1 MENWNKKNTYRQFGL
16 MKSGSVLLTTGLL
29 MMASTNAFAAG
40 EVGVNVNGPMIE
52 SVTQNG
58 RTVTVIVSDAAGG
71 LIGANVIVKGTT
83 NGNVTDFDGKAVLQD
98 VPENAILEISYIG
111 YQTKEVPV
119 NGQTNI
125 NVTLVEDSEAL
136 EEVVVVGYGTMEKKQ
151 VTSSVTSLAAGD
163 MMKGVGGS
171 DITNSLQG
179 KISGLVMTN
188 RGGANEKTTIQL
200 RGLTSINSGKEP
212 LIVVDGFPG
221 GDIRALNQDD
231 IKSIDVLKDAS
242 AGAIYGTRAASGV
255 ILITT
260 KSGSNTNGKVKLNY
274 STELSKKQNYNKP
287 EMLTADEYRARTDV
301 NIVDYGSNA
310 DWWDAMLQKDNFSQK
325 HHLSLELGSE
335 NAQVY
340 TSFFY
345 ETNEGIAIKDNRQD
359 YGGRLNANF
368 KLFDGWLEIRPIVDY
383 RHTERSSFTD
393 NDNAD
398 QNDYVEDLKP
408 NFKQALYNNPTR
420 SPYDPDS
427 ESGYNV
433 WTGETLDY
441 NIVAD
446 RMLNTYE
453 GIDTWFKPEV
463 TMKLNIKPVEGLSY
477 TQTLGYENR
486 QYELHSYD
494 SRYHRTEVTNNRSG
508 RAYLGFQKLENL
520 TSEGY
525 FTYLKDFEGGHNIN
539 AVAGYSYF
547 EANGESFSMT
557 NYNFLV
563 DDVKFWDIGKGTYLA
578 DGKAAMRSGKNITE
592 RLFALYARANYSYN
606 DKYMLSA
613 TIRHEGSSKFAA
625 ENRWGNFWAVSAGWR
640 VSGEEFMK
648 ELDWISDLKLRFGYG
663 VTGNNDFDAS
673 YMANTLSSDAYWM
686 LPSGG
691 WAYTYGP
698 TSNVNPGL
706 GWEEKKEW
714 NFGIDYAFLNNRIY
728 GKFDVYRRKID
739 GMLYNVNVPQPPYP
753 NSQQWQNI
761 GEMESKGW
769 EFEIG
774 ADIIQTKD
782 FTWTSNLNLSHN
794 SGKVLTTW
802 GDGTQIVGN
811 TFDEPGWPGDA
822 SLLQDG
828 AEIGAFYI
836 WKFAG
841 FDENGE
847 FLLYNK
853 DGEVIPAGE
862 KTVNDKQ
869 FIGNYLP
876 KVMMGWNNTFRYK
889 NFDLGINMR
898 SWIGFDVYN
907 TFPMYLGIQGANGAG
922 QWNLWKP
929 ALTDERYNKI
939 RGVKQLCDYFL
950 EDGSFLKID
959 AITLGYTLSLK
970 KYTDNI
976 VDRVRI
982 YGTVG
987 NVATITGYSGYNPE
1001 VDITGWQGGV
1011 DKVWNC
1017 DPMVRTYTLGIQVSF

>member
-1 MENWNKKNTYRQFGL
+1 
-16 MKSGSVLLTTGLL
+16 
-29 MMASTNAFAAG
+29 
-40 EVGVNVNGPMIE
+40 
-52 SVTQNG
+52 
-58 RTVTVIVSDAAGG
+58 
-71 LIGANVIVKGTT
+71 
-83 NGNVTDFDGKAVLQD
+83 
-98 VPENAILEISYIG
+98 
-111 YQTKEVPV
+111 
-119 NGQTNI
+119 
-125 NVTLVEDSEAL
+125 
-136 EEVVVVGYGTMEKKQ
+136 MEKKQ
-151 VTSSVTSLAAGD
+151 VTSSVTSLAASD

-171 DITNSLQG
+171 DITSSLQG
-179 KISGLVMTN
+179 KISGLVMSNNGATN
-188 RGGANEKTTIQL
+188 AGTTIQL

-287 EMLTADEYRARTDV
+287 EMLTADEYRQRTDV
-301 NIVDYGSNA
+301 NIVDYGQNA
-310 DWWDAMLQKDNFSQK
+310 DWWDAMLNKDNFSQK

-345 ETNEGIAIKDNRQD
+345 ETNEGIAIKDSRQD

-383 RHTERSSFTD
+383 RQTARTSDGSD
-393 NDNAD
+393 
-398 QNDYVEDLKP
+398 EDKKP

-420 SPYDPDS
+420 SPYNAES

-453 GIDTWFKPEV
+453 GLDKWFKPEV
-463 TMKLNIKPVEGLSY
+463 TMKLNIKPIEGLSY

-486 QYELHSYD
+486 QWELHEFD
-494 SRYHRTEVTNNRSG
+494 SRYHRTEVTNNRTG
-508 RAYLGFQKLENL
+508 RAYLGFDKTENL

-525 FTYLKDFEGGHNIN
+525 FTYLKEFKGGHNLN
-539 AVAGYSYF
+539 AVAGYSFF
-547 EANGESFSMT
+547 ETNGENFNMT
-557 NYNFLV
+557 NYNFQV
-563 DDVKFWDIGKGTYLA
+563 EGVKFWDIGKGSYLT
-578 DGKAAMRSGKNITE
+578 DGKAAMSSAKDITE

-606 DKYMLSA
+606 DKYMVSA

-625 ENRWGNFWAVSAGWR
+625 ENRWGNFWALSGGWR
-640 VSGEEFMK
+640 ISAEEFMK
-648 ELDWISDLKLRFGYG
+648 DFSWLTDLKLRFGYG

-686 LPSGG
+686 LPNGS

-698 TSNVNPGL
+698 SSNVNPGL
-706 GWEEKKEW
+706 GWEEKAEW
-714 NFGIDYAFLNNRIY
+714 NIGLDYAFFNNRLY
-728 GKFDVYRRKID
+728 GKFDYYRRKIN

-753 NSQQWQNI
+753 NGTQWQNI

-769 EFEIG
+769 EFEVG
-774 ADIIQTKD
+774 GDIIQTKD

-794 SGKVLTTW
+794 SGKILSMW
-802 GDGTQIVGN
+802 GDGTYINGN
-811 TFDEPGWPGDA
+811 TFDEPGWPGEA
-822 SLLQDG
+822 SRIQDG

-841 FDENGE
+841 FDEDGN

-853 DGEVIPAGE
+853 EGEVIPASE
-862 KTVNDKQ
+862 KTDNDKQ
-869 FIGNYLP
+869 YIGNYLP
-876 KVMMGWNNTFRYK
+876 KVIMGWNNSFRYK

-907 TFPMYLGIQGANGAG
+907 TFPMYLGIQGQNGAG

-929 ALTDERYNKI
+929 ALEDERYNKI

-959 AITLGYTLSLK
+959 AITLGYSLSLK
-970 KYTDNI
+970 QYTKWA
-976 VDRVRI
+976 DRLRV
-982 YGTVG
+982 YGTIG

-1001 VDITGWQGGV
+1001 VDITGWDHGV
-1011 DKVWNC
+1011 DKVWDCN
-1017 DPMVRTYTLGIQVSF
+1017 PIVRTYTLGIQVSF

>member
-1 MENWNKKNTYRQFGL
+1 MEKCSKKNSPKPRVGL
-16 MKSGSVLLTTGLL
+16 FNPAAAFLTTGLL
-29 MMASTNAFAAG
+29 FMASAHALGASEKSNSDI
-40 EVGVNVNGPMIE
+40 GPRIE
-52 SVTQNG
+52 SINQQG
-58 RTVTVIVSDAAGG
+58 KTVTVIVSDASGE

-83 NGNVTDFDGKAVLQD
+83 NGNVTDMNGQVTLDN
-98 VPENAILEISYIG
+98 VPANAILEISYIG

-119 NGQTNI
+119 GNQSQI
-125 NVTLVEDSEAL
+125 KVSLAEDSQAL

-151 VTSSVTSLAAGD
+151 VTSSVTSLAASD

-171 DITNSLQG
+171 DITSSLQG
-179 KISGLVMTN
+179 KISGLVMSNNGATN
-188 RGGANEKTTIQL
+188 AGTTIQL

-287 EMLTADEYRARTDV
+287 EMLTADEYRQRTDV
-301 NIVDYGSNA
+301 NIVDYGQNA
-310 DWWDAMLQKDNFSQK
+310 DWWDAMLNKDNFSQK

-345 ETNEGIAIKDNRQD
+345 ETNEGIAIKDSRQD

-383 RHTERSSFTD
+383 RQTARTSDGSD
-393 NDNAD
+393 
-398 QNDYVEDLKP
+398 EDKKP
-408 NFKQALYNNPTR
+408 NFKQTLYNNPTR
-420 SPYDPDS
+420 SPYDAES

-453 GIDTWFKPEV
+453 GLDKWFKPEV
-463 TMKLNIKPVEGLSY
+463 TMKLNIKPIEGLSY

-486 QYELHSYD
+486 QWELHEFD
-494 SRYHRTEVTNNRSG
+494 SRYHRTEVTNNRTG
-508 RAYLGFQKLENL
+508 RAYLGFDKTENL

-525 FTYLKDFEGGHNIN
+525 FTYLKEFKGGHNLN
-539 AVAGYSYF
+539 AVAGYSFF
-547 EANGESFSMT
+547 ETNGENFNMT
-557 NYNFLV
+557 NYNFQV
-563 DDVKFWDIGKGTYLA
+563 EGVKFWDIGKGSYLT
-578 DGKAAMRSGKNITE
+578 DGKAAMSSAKDITE

-606 DKYMLSA
+606 DKYMVSA

-625 ENRWGNFWAVSAGWR
+625 ENRWGNFWALSGGWR
-640 VSGEEFMK
+640 ISAEEFMK
-648 ELDWISDLKLRFGYG
+648 DFSWLTDLKLRFGYG

-686 LPSGG
+686 LPNGS

-698 TSNVNPGL
+698 SSNVNPGL
-706 GWEEKKEW
+706 GWEEKAEW
-714 NFGIDYAFLNNRIY
+714 NIGLDYAFFNNRLY
-728 GKFDVYRRKID
+728 GKFDYYRRKIN

-753 NSQQWQNI
+753 NGTQWQNI

-769 EFEIG
+769 EFEVG
-774 ADIIQTKD
+774 GDIIQTKD

-794 SGKVLTTW
+794 SGKILSMW
-802 GDGTQIVGN
+802 GDGTYINGN
-811 TFDEPGWPGDA
+811 TFDEPGWPGEA
-822 SLLQDG
+822 SRIQDG

-841 FDENGE
+841 FDEDGN

-853 DGEVIPAGE
+853 EGEVIPASE
-862 KTVNDKQ
+862 KTDNDKQ
-869 FIGNYLP
+869 YIGNYLP
-876 KVMMGWNNTFRYK
+876 KVIMGWNNSFRYK

-907 TFPMYLGIQGANGAG
+907 TFPMYLGIQGQNGAG

-929 ALTDERYNKI
+929 ALEDERYNKI

-970 KYTDNI
+970 QYTKWA
-976 VDRVRI
+976 DRLRV
-982 YGTVG
+982 YGTIG

-1001 VDITGWQGGV
+1001 IDITGWANGV
-1011 DKVWNC
+1011 DKVWDCN
-1017 DPMVRTYTLGIQVSF
+1017 PIVRTYTLGIQVSF

>member
-1 MENWNKKNTYRQFGL
+1 MKKCSKKNSSRPKVGL
-16 MKSGSVLLTTGLL
+16 FNPTTAFLTTGLL
-29 MMASTNAFAAG
+29 FMASAHALGATDKSNIDR
-40 EVGVNVNGPMIE
+40 GPQVE
-52 SVTQNG
+52 SVNQQG
-58 RTVTVIVSDAAGG
+58 KTVTVIVSDASGE

-83 NGNVTDFDGKAVLQD
+83 NGNVTDFNGQVVLD
-98 VPENAILEISYIG
+98 NVPANAILEISYIG
-111 YQTKEVPV
+111 YQTKEIPV
-119 NGQTNI
+119 GNQTTIKVN
-125 NVTLVEDSEAL
+125 LVEDSQAL

-151 VTSSVTSLAAGD
+151 VTSSVTSLAASD

-171 DITNSLQG
+171 DITSSLQG
-179 KISGLVMTN
+179 KISGLVMSNNGATN
-188 RGGANEKTTIQL
+188 AGTTIQL

-287 EMLTADEYRARTDV
+287 EMLTADEYRQRTDV
-301 NIVDYGSNA
+301 YIVDYGQNA
-310 DWWDAMLQKDNFSQK
+310 DWWDAMLNKDNFSQK

-345 ETNEGIAIKDNRQD
+345 ETNEGIAIKDSRQD

-383 RHTERSSFTD
+383 RQTARTSDGSD
-393 NDNAD
+393 
-398 QNDYVEDLKP
+398 EDKKP

-420 SPYDPDS
+420 SPYDAES

-453 GIDTWFKPEV
+453 GLDKWFKPEV
-463 TMKLNIKPVEGLSY
+463 TMKLNIKPIEGLSY

-486 QYELHSYD
+486 QWELHEFD
-494 SRYHRTEVTNNRSG
+494 SRYHRTEVTNNRTG
-508 RAYLGFQKLENL
+508 RAYLGFDKTENL

-525 FTYLKDFEGGHNIN
+525 FTYLKEFKGGHNLN
-539 AVAGYSYF
+539 AVAGYSFF
-547 EANGESFSMT
+547 ETNGENFNMT
-557 NYNFLV
+557 NYNFQV
-563 DDVKFWDIGKGTYLA
+563 EGVKFWDIGKGSYLT
-578 DGKAAMRSGKNITE
+578 DGKAAMSSAKDITE

-606 DKYMLSA
+606 DKYMVSA

-625 ENRWGNFWAVSAGWR
+625 ENRWGNFWALSGGWR
-640 VSGEEFMK
+640 ISAEEFMK
-648 ELDWISDLKLRFGYG
+648 DFSWLTDLKLRFGYG

-686 LPSGG
+686 LPNGS

-698 TSNVNPGL
+698 SSNVNPGL
-706 GWEEKKEW
+706 GWEEKAEW
-714 NFGIDYAFLNNRIY
+714 NIGLDYAFFNNRLY
-728 GKFDVYRRKID
+728 GKFDYYRRKIN

-753 NSQQWQNI
+753 NGTQWQNI

-769 EFEIG
+769 EFEVG
-774 ADIIQTKD
+774 GDIIQTKD

-794 SGKVLTTW
+794 SGKILSMW
-802 GDGTQIVGN
+802 GDGTYINGN
-811 TFDEPGWPGDA
+811 TFDEPGWPGEA
-822 SLLQDG
+822 SRIQDG

-841 FDENGE
+841 FDEDGN

-853 DGEVIPAGE
+853 EGEVIPASE
-862 KTVNDKQ
+862 KTDNDKQ
-869 FIGNYLP
+869 YIGNYLP
-876 KVMMGWNNTFRYK
+876 KVIMGWNNSFRYK

-907 TFPMYLGIQGANGAG
+907 TFPMYLGIQGQNGAG

-929 ALTDERYNKI
+929 ALEDERYNKI

-959 AITLGYTLSLK
+959 AITLGYSLSLK
-970 KYTDNI
+970 QYTKWA
-976 VDRVRI
+976 DRLRV
-982 YGTVG
+982 YGTIG

-1001 VDITGWQGGV
+1001 VDITGWANGV
-1011 DKVWNC
+1011 DKVWDCN
-1017 DPMVRTYTLGIQVSF
+1017 PIVRTYTLGIQVSF

>member
-1 MENWNKKNTYRQFGL
+1 MEKCSKKNMQRQGGL
-16 MKSGSVLLTTGLL
+16 IRPSSVLLTTGLL
-29 MMASTNAFAAG
+29 MMAASPMFAAG
-40 EVGVNVNGPMIE
+40 GVGLDNGPKIM
-52 SVTQNG
+52 SVTQDG
-58 RTVTVIVSDAAGG
+58 RTVTVTVSDEAGE

-83 NGNVTDFDGKAVLQD
+83 NGNVTDMNGQVTLQN
-98 VPENAILEISYIG
+98 VPENAILEVSYIG
-111 YQTKEVPV
+111 YETKEVPV
-119 NGQTNI
+119 GNQTNI
-125 NVTLVEDSEAL
+125 NVMLSEDSRAL

-151 VTSSVTSLAAGD
+151 VTSSVTSLSAGD

-171 DITNSLQG
+171 DITTSLQG
-179 KISGLVMTN
+179 KISGLVMANNGATN
-188 RGGANEKTTIQL
+188 AGTTIQL

-242 AGAIYGTRAASGV
+242 AGAIYGTRAAAGV

-301 NIVDYGSNA
+301 NIVDYGQDA
-310 DWWDAMLQKDNFSQK
+310 DWWDAMLNKDNFSQK
-325 HHLSLELGSE
+325 HHLSLELGTE

-345 ETNEGIAIKDNRQD
+345 ETNEGIAIKDGRQD

-383 RHTERSSFTD
+383 RQTSRTSDGSD
-393 NDNAD
+393 
-398 QNDYVEDLKP
+398 EDKKP

-420 SPYDPDS
+420 SPYDADS

-453 GIDTWFKPEV
+453 GLDKWFKPEV

-486 QYELHSYD
+486 QWELHEWD
-494 SRYHRTEVTNNRSG
+494 SRYHRNEVTNNRTG
-508 RAYLGFQKLENL
+508 RAYLKFSKTENL

-525 FTYLKDFEGGHNIN
+525 FSYVKDFKGGHNLN
-539 AVAGYSYF
+539 ATLGYSYF
-547 EANGESFSMT
+547 EKNGENFDMT
-557 NYNFLV
+557 NYNFQV
-563 DDVKFWDIGKGTYLA
+563 EGVKFWDIGKGSYLT
-578 DGKAAMRSGKNITE
+578 DGKAAMSSAKDITE
-592 RLFALYARANYSYN
+592 RLFALYARANYSYK

-613 TIRHEGSSKFAA
+613 TLRHEGSSKFAA
-625 ENRWGNFWAVSAGWR
+625 DNRWGNFWAVSAGWR
-640 VSGEEFMK
+640 VSEESFMQDFDW
-648 ELDWISDLKLRFGYG
+648 LDDLKLRFGYG
-663 VTGNNDFDAS
+663 VTGNNDFSAS
-673 YMANTLSSDAYWM
+673 YMANSLSSDAYWM
-686 LPSGG
+686 LPNGG

-714 NFGIDYAFLNNRIY
+714 NFGIDYAFFNNRLY

-739 GMLYNVNVPQPPYP
+739 GMLYEVNVPQPPYP
-753 NSQQWQNI
+753 NAKQWQNI

-774 ADIIQTKD
+774 GDIIQTQD

-794 SGKVLTTW
+794 SGKVLSTW
-802 GDGTQIVGN
+802 GDGTQITGN
-811 TFDEPGWPGDA
+811 TFDEPGWPGEA
-822 SLLQDG
+822 SQLEDG
-828 AEIGAFYI
+828 AEIGAYYI

-841 FDENGE
+841 FDENGD

-869 FIGNYLP
+869 YIGNYLP
-876 KVMMGWNNTFRYK
+876 KVIMGWNNSFRYK

-907 TFPMYLGIQGANGAG
+907 TFPMYLGIQGQNGAG

-929 ALTDERYNKI
+929 ALSDPKYNQI

-959 AITLGYTLSLK
+959 AITLGYTLNMK
-970 KYTDNI
+970 KYTENI
-976 VDRVRI
+976 VDHIRI
-982 YGTVG
+982 YGTIG

-1001 VDITGWQGGV
+1001 VNITGWEGGV
-1011 DKVWNC
+1011 DKVWDCN
-1017 DPMVRTYTLGIQVSF
+1017 PIVRTYTLGIQVSF

>member
-1 MENWNKKNTYRQFGL
+1 MEKCSKKNSPKPRVGL
-16 MKSGSVLLTTGLL
+16 FNPAAAFLTTGLL
-29 MMASTNAFAAG
+29 FMASAHALGATDKSNIDR
-40 EVGVNVNGPMIE
+40 GPQVE
-52 SVTQNG
+52 SVNQQG
-58 RTVTVIVSDAAGG
+58 KTVTVIVSDASGE

-83 NGNVTDFDGKAVLQD
+83 NGNVTDFNGQVVLD
-98 VPENAILEISYIG
+98 NVPANAILEISYIG
-111 YQTKEVPV
+111 YQTKEIPV
-119 NGQTNI
+119 GNQTTIKVN
-125 NVTLVEDSEAL
+125 LVEDSQAL

-171 DITNSLQG
+171 DITSSLQG
-179 KISGLVMTN
+179 KISGLVMSNNGATN
-188 RGGANEKTTIQL
+188 AGTTIQL

-287 EMLTADEYRARTDV
+287 EMLTADEYRQRTDI
-301 NIVDYGSNA
+301 NIVDYGQNA
-310 DWWDAMLQKDNFSQK
+310 DWWDAMLNKDNFSQK

-345 ETNEGIAIKDNRQD
+345 ETNEGIAIKDSRQD

-383 RHTERSSFTD
+383 RQTARTSDGSD
-393 NDNAD
+393 
-398 QNDYVEDLKP
+398 EDKKP

-420 SPYDPDS
+420 SPYDAES

-453 GIDTWFKPEV
+453 GLDKWFKPEV
-463 TMKLNIKPVEGLSY
+463 TMKLNIKPIEGLSY

-486 QYELHSYD
+486 QWELHEFD
-494 SRYHRTEVTNNRSG
+494 SRYHRTEVTNNRTG
-508 RAYLGFQKLENL
+508 RAYLGFDKTENL

-525 FTYLKDFEGGHNIN
+525 FTYLKEFKGGHNLN
-539 AVAGYSYF
+539 AVAGYSFF
-547 EANGESFSMT
+547 ETNGENFNMT
-557 NYNFLV
+557 NYNFQV
-563 DDVKFWDIGKGTYLA
+563 EGVKFWDIGKGSYLT
-578 DGKAAMRSGKNITE
+578 DGKAAMSSAKDITE

-606 DKYMLSA
+606 DKYMVSA

-625 ENRWGNFWAVSAGWR
+625 ENRWGNFWALSGGWR
-640 VSGEEFMK
+640 ISAEEFMK
-648 ELDWISDLKLRFGYG
+648 DFSWLTDLKLRFGYG

-686 LPSGG
+686 LPNGS

-698 TSNVNPGL
+698 SSNVNPGL
-706 GWEEKKEW
+706 GWEEKAEW
-714 NFGIDYAFLNNRIY
+714 NIGLDYAFFNNRLY
-728 GKFDVYRRKID
+728 GKFDYYRRKIN

-753 NSQQWQNI
+753 NGTQWQNI

-769 EFEIG
+769 EFEVG
-774 ADIIQTKD
+774 GDIIQTKD

-794 SGKVLTTW
+794 SGKILSMW
-802 GDGTQIVGN
+802 GDGTYINGN
-811 TFDEPGWPGDA
+811 TFDEPGWPGEA
-822 SLLQDG
+822 SRIQDG

-841 FDENGE
+841 FDEDGN

-853 DGEVIPAGE
+853 EGEVIPASE
-862 KTVNDKQ
+862 KTDNDKQ
-869 FIGNYLP
+869 YIGNYLP
-876 KVMMGWNNTFRYK
+876 KVIMGWNNSFRYK

-907 TFPMYLGIQGANGAG
+907 TFPMYLGIQGQNGAG

-929 ALTDERYNKI
+929 ALEDERYNKI

-970 KYTDNI
+970 QYTKWA
-976 VDRVRI
+976 DRLRV
-982 YGTVG
+982 YGTIG

-1001 VDITGWQGGV
+1001 VDITSWANGV
-1011 DKVWNC
+1011 DKVWDCN
-1017 DPMVRTYTLGIQVSF
+1017 PIVRTYTLGIQVSF

>member
-1 MENWNKKNTYRQFGL
+1 MEKCSKKRNNGRPVFL
-16 MKSGSVLLTTGLL
+16 RPGSVLLTTGLL
-29 MMASTNAFAAG
+29 MMASAPVWAANETG
-40 EVGVNVNGPMIE
+40 LMSGPRIE
-52 SVTQNG
+52 SVAQDG
-58 RTVTVIVSDAAGG
+58 RTVTVTVSDAMGE

-83 NGNVTDFDGKAVLQD
+83 NGNVTDMNGQVILQD
-98 VPENAILEISYIG
+98 VPANAILEVSYIG

-119 NGQTNI
+119 GNQTNI
-125 NVTLVEDSEAL
+125 RVTLSEDSQAL

-151 VTSSVTSLAAGD
+151 VTSSVTSLSASD

-171 DITNSLQG
+171 DITTSLQG
-179 KISGLVMTN
+179 KISGLVMAN
-188 RGGANEKTTIQL
+188 SGGANEKTTIQL

-260 KSGSNTNGKVKLNY
+260 KSGSNTNGKVKLRY

-301 NIVDYGSNA
+301 NIVDYGSSA
-310 DWWDAMLQKDNFSQK
+310 DWWDAMINKDNFSQK

-345 ETNEGIAIKDNRQD
+345 ETNEGIAIKDDRKD

-383 RHTERSSFTD
+383 RRTQRTSFTD

-398 QNDYVEDLKP
+398 QSDQDEDLKP

-420 SPYDPDS
+420 SPYDP
-427 ESGYNV
+427 ESPTGYNV

-463 TMKLNIKPVEGLSY
+463 TMKLNIKPVAGLSY

-486 QYELHSYD
+486 QYELHSFD
-494 SRYHRTEVTNNRSG
+494 SRYHRNEVTNNRSG
-508 RAYLGFQKLENL
+508 RAYLSFQKIENL

-525 FTYLKDFEGGHNIN
+525 FTYLRDFEGGHNIN

-547 EANGESFSMT
+547 EKNGEAFSMT
-557 NYNFLV
+557 NYDFLV
-563 DDVKFWDIGKGTYLA
+563 DNVKFWDIGKGTYLA
-578 DGKAAMRSGKNITE
+578 DGKAAMRSAKDITE
-592 RLFALYARANYSYN
+592 RLFAIYARANYSYQ

-625 ENRWGNFWAVSAGWR
+625 DNRWGNFWAVSAGWR
-640 VSGEEFMK
+640 LSGEEFMK
-648 ELDWISDLKLRFGYG
+648 EFDWLSDLKFRFGYG

-686 LPSGG
+686 LPTGG

-698 TSNVNPGL
+698 SSNVNPGL

-714 NFGIDYAFLNNRIY
+714 NVGIDYAFLNNRIY

-753 NSQQWQNI
+753 NAQQWQNI

-794 SGKVLTTW
+794 SGKVLSTW
-802 GDGTQIVGN
+802 GDGTQITGN
-811 TFDEPGWPGDA
+811 TFDEPGWPGEA
-822 SLLQDG
+822 SQLEDG
-828 AEIGAFYI
+828 AEIGAYYI

-869 FIGNYLP
+869 YIGNYLP

-907 TFPMYLGIQGANGAG
+907 TWPMYLGIQGANGAG

-929 ALTDERYNKI
+929 ALSDERYNKI

-959 AITLGYTLSLK
+959 AITLGYTMSLK
-970 KYTDNI
+970 KYTKDL
-976 VDRVRI
+976 VDQVRI
-982 YGTVG
+982 YATVG

-1001 VDITGWQGGV
+1001 VNITGWEGGV

-1017 DPMVRTYTLGIQVSF
+1017 DPMVRTYTLGIQVAF

>member
-1 MENWNKKNTYRQFGL
+1 MEKCSKKNSPKPRVGL
-16 MKSGSVLLTTGLL
+16 FNPAAAFLTTGLL
-29 MMASTNAFAAG
+29 FMASAHALGATDKSNIDR
-40 EVGVNVNGPMIE
+40 GPQVE
-52 SVTQNG
+52 SVNQQG
-58 RTVTVIVSDAAGG
+58 KTVTVIVSDASGE

-83 NGNVTDFDGKAVLQD
+83 NGNVTDFNGQVVLD
-98 VPENAILEISYIG
+98 NVPANAILEISYIG
-111 YQTKEVPV
+111 YQTKEIPV
-119 NGQTNI
+119 GNQTTIKVN
-125 NVTLVEDSEAL
+125 LVEDSQAL

-151 VTSSVTSLAAGD
+151 VTSSVTSLAASD

-171 DITNSLQG
+171 DITSSLQG
-179 KISGLVMTN
+179 KISGLVMSNNGATN
-188 RGGANEKTTIQL
+188 AGTTIQL

-287 EMLTADEYRARTDV
+287 EMLTADEYRQRTDI
-301 NIVDYGSNA
+301 NIVDYGQNA
-310 DWWDAMLQKDNFSQK
+310 DWWDAMLNKDNFSQK

-345 ETNEGIAIKDNRQD
+345 ETNEGIAIKDSRQD

-383 RHTERSSFTD
+383 RQTARTSDGSD
-393 NDNAD
+393 
-398 QNDYVEDLKP
+398 EDKKP

-420 SPYDPDS
+420 SPYDAES

-453 GIDTWFKPEV
+453 GLDKWFKPEV
-463 TMKLNIKPVEGLSY
+463 TMKLNIKPIEGLSY

-486 QYELHSYD
+486 QWELHEFD
-494 SRYHRTEVTNNRSG
+494 SRYHRTEVTNNRTG
-508 RAYLGFQKLENL
+508 RAYLGFDKTENL

-525 FTYLKDFEGGHNIN
+525 FTYLKEFKGGHNLN
-539 AVAGYSYF
+539 AVAGYSFF
-547 EANGESFSMT
+547 ETNGENFNMT
-557 NYNFLV
+557 NYNFQV
-563 DDVKFWDIGKGTYLA
+563 EGVKFWDIGKGSYLT
-578 DGKAAMRSGKNITE
+578 DGKAAMSSAKDITE

-606 DKYMLSA
+606 DKYMVSA

-625 ENRWGNFWAVSAGWR
+625 ENRWGNFWALSGGWR
-640 VSGEEFMK
+640 ISAEEFMK
-648 ELDWISDLKLRFGYG
+648 DFSWLTDLKLRFGYG

-686 LPSGG
+686 LPNGS

-698 TSNVNPGL
+698 SSNVNPGL
-706 GWEEKKEW
+706 GWEEKAEW
-714 NFGIDYAFLNNRIY
+714 NIGLDYAFFNNRLY
-728 GKFDVYRRKID
+728 GKFDYYRRKIN

-753 NSQQWQNI
+753 NGTQWQNI

-769 EFEIG
+769 EFEVG
-774 ADIIQTKD
+774 GDIIQTKD

-794 SGKVLTTW
+794 SGKILSMW
-802 GDGTQIVGN
+802 GDGTYINGN
-811 TFDEPGWPGDA
+811 TFDEPGWPGEA
-822 SLLQDG
+822 SRIQDG

-841 FDENGE
+841 FDEDGN

-853 DGEVIPAGE
+853 EGEVIPASE
-862 KTVNDKQ
+862 KTDNDKQ
-869 FIGNYLP
+869 YIGNYLP
-876 KVMMGWNNTFRYK
+876 KVIMGWNNSFRYK

-907 TFPMYLGIQGANGAG
+907 TFPMYLGIQGQNGAG

-929 ALTDERYNKI
+929 ALEDERYNKI

-959 AITLGYTLSLK
+959 AITLGYSLSLK
-970 KYTDNI
+970 QYTKWA
-976 VDRVRI
+976 DRLRV
-982 YGTVG
+982 YGTIG

-1001 VDITGWQGGV
+1001 VDITGWDHGV
-1011 DKVWNC
+1011 DKVWDCN
-1017 DPMVRTYTLGIQVSF
+1017 PIVRTYTLGIQVSF

>member
-1 MENWNKKNTYRQFGL
+1 MENCSKKDMQRQGGL
-16 MKSGSVLLTTGLL
+16 IRPSSVLLTTGLL
-29 MMASTNAFAAG
+29 MMAASPMLAAG
-40 EVGVNVNGPMIE
+40 GTGL
-52 SVTQNG
+52 QNG
-58 RTVTVIVSDAAGG
+58 KTVTVKVSDSAGE

-83 NGNVTDFDGKAVLQD
+83 NGNVTDFNGQVTLQD
-98 VPENAILEISYIG
+98 VPANAILEISYIG
-111 YQTKEVPV
+111 YITKEVPV
-119 NGQTNI
+119 GNQTNI
-125 NVTLVEDSEAL
+125 NVTLEEDSKAL

-151 VTSSVTSLAAGD
+151 VTSAVTSISADD
-163 MMKGVGGS
+163 MMVGVKGA
-171 DITNSLQG
+171 DITSSLQG
-179 KISGLVMTN
+179 KISGLMIRNAGRVN
-188 RGGANEKTTIQL
+188 DGTTIYL
-200 RGLTSINSGKEP
+200 RGLSSINSGKSP

-221 GDIRALNQDD
+221 GDIRSINQDD

-242 AGAIYGTRAASGV
+242 AGAIYGTRAAAGV

-287 EMLTADEYRARTDV
+287 EMLSADEYRARTDV
-301 NIVDYGSNA
+301 NIVDYGQDA
-310 DWWDAMLQKDNFSQK
+310 DWWDAMLNKDNFSQK
-325 HHLSLELGSE
+325 HHLSLELGTE

-345 ETNEGIAIKDNRQD
+345 ETNEGIAIKDGRQD

-368 KLFDGWLEIRPIVDY
+368 KLFDGWLEIHPIVDY
-383 RHTERSSFTD
+383 RQTSRTSDGSD
-393 NDNAD
+393 
-398 QNDYVEDLKP
+398 EDKKP

-420 SPYDPDS
+420 SPYDADS

-453 GIDTWFKPEV
+453 GLDKWFKPEV

-486 QYELHSYD
+486 QWELHEWD
-494 SRYHRTEVTNNRSG
+494 SRYHRNEVTNNRTG
-508 RAYLGFQKLENL
+508 RAYLKFSKTENL

-525 FTYLKDFEGGHNIN
+525 FTYMKEFKGGHSLN

-547 EANGESFSMT
+547 EKNGENFDMT
-557 NYNFLV
+557 NYNFQV
-563 DDVKFWDIGKGTYLA
+563 EGVKYWDIGKGSYLT
-578 DGKAAMRSGKNITE
+578 DGKAAMSSAKDITE
-592 RLFALYARANYSYN
+592 RLFALYARANYSYQ

-613 TIRHEGSSKFAA
+613 TLRHEGSSKFAA
-625 ENRWGNFWAVSAGWR
+625 DNRWGNFWAVSAGWR
-640 VSGEEFMK
+640 VSGEEFMQ
-648 ELDWISDLKLRFGYG
+648 EFDWLSDLKLRFGYG

-673 YMANTLSSDAYWM
+673 YMANSLSSDAYWM
-686 LPSGG
+686 LPNGN

-714 NFGIDYAFLNNRIY
+714 NFGIDYAFFNNRLY

-739 GMLYNVNVPQPPYP
+739 GMLYEVNVPQPPYP
-753 NSQQWQNI
+753 NQTQWQNI

-774 ADIIQTKD
+774 GDIIQTQD

-794 SGKVLTTW
+794 SGKVLSTW
-802 GDGTQIVGN
+802 GDGTQITGN
-811 TFDEPGWPGDA
+811 TFDEPGWPGEA
-822 SLLQDG
+822 SQLEDG
-828 AEIGAFYI
+828 AEIGAYYI

-841 FDENGE
+841 FDDNGD

-853 DGEVIPAGE
+853 DGEVIPAGD

-869 FIGNYLP
+869 YIGNYLP
-876 KVMMGWNNTFRYK
+876 KIIMGWNNSFRYK

-907 TFPMYLGIQGANGAG
+907 SWPMYLGIQGANGAG

-929 ALTDERYNKI
+929 ALSDERYNKI

-959 AITLGYTLSLK
+959 AITLGYTLNMK

-976 VDRVRI
+976 VDRIRI

-1001 VDITGWQGGV
+1001 VNITGWEGGV
-1011 DKVWNC
+1011 DKVWDCN
-1017 DPMVRTYTLGIQVSF
+1017 PIVRTYTLGIQVSF